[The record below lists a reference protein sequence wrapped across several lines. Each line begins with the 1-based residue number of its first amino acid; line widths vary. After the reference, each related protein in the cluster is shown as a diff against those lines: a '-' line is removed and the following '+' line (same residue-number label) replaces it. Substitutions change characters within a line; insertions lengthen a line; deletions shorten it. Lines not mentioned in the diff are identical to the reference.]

1 MPLKLNISEKGKAW
15 KLEVEPQ
22 VLAGKSIGD
31 KFNGKIIS
39 HDLDGYELEITGG
52 TDFAGLPLSP
62 KVEGVGLKRVLLAK
76 GWGMHKRPKGNKKY
90 RNTPKGLRLRKT
102 VRGKIIT
109 DKTIQVNIKTLKS
122 GHKSLAEIFPEQN
135 KKEIP
140 QETTSQEV
148 AA

>member
-1 MPLKLNISEKGKAW
+1 MASGSRPAALTA
-15 KLEVEPQ
+15 
-22 VLAGKSIGD
+22 
-31 KFNGKIIS
+31 
-39 HDLDGYELEITGG
+39 
-52 TDFAGLPLSP
+52 
-62 KVEGVGLKRVLLAK
+62 VLLTK
-76 GWGMHKRPKGNKKY
+76 CWGMHKRPKGNKKY

-109 DKTIQVNIKTLKS
+109 DKTMQVNIKTLKS

-140 QETTSQEV
+140 QQETPAQET